1 MSAARSSDVD
11 TPYFPVARHK
21 LIVMSLTTLSM
32 YQIYWFY
39 RNYQR
44 IGSGSVFWRALA
56 APLTAR
62 GLFAHVRADAQSRFV
77 DVGWSSAGLA
87 AIYLALS
94 LICFLEYPWWTLA
107 LASVRALVPVH
118 ATMEAINRTVAPNGA
133 RNDAYSVAEAV
144 IIVLGIALTL
154 LALYLTRQEQE
165 FVQQLMNEL

>member
-1 MSAARSSDVD
+1 
-11 TPYFPVARHK
+11 VARHK

-94 LICFLEYPWWTLA
+94 LICFVEYPWWTLA
-107 LASVRALVPVH
+107 LASVLALVPVH

-133 RNDAYSVAEAV
+133 PNDAYSVAEAV
-144 IIVLGIALTL
+144 IIVLGILLTL

>member
-1 MSAARSSDVD
+1 MSAALSSEVD

-39 RNYQR
+39 KNYQR
-44 IGSGSVFWRALA
+44 IGTGPVFWRAVA

-77 DVGWSSAGLA
+77 AVSWSSAGLA
-87 AIYLALS
+87 AIYFALS
-94 LICFLEYPWWTLA
+94 LICFFEYPWWTLA
-107 LASVRALVPVH
+107 LGSVLALVPVH
-118 ATMEAINRTVAPNGA
+118 ATMETINRTVAPNGA
-133 RNDAYSVAEAV
+133 RNDGYSVADAV
-144 IIVLGIALTL
+144 IIVLGIALTIV
-154 LALYLTRQEQE
+154 ALYLTRQEQE